1 MGLYRDL
8 QLTFRSNCNHVCET
22 KPPAGIAKRRIT
34 MRRVA
39 EAEPIV
45 KGEPELVD

>member
-1 MGLYRDL
+1 M
-8 QLTFRSNCNHVCET
+8 TFKSKCNHVCET
-22 KPPAGIAKRRIT
+22 KRPAGIAKRRIT

-39 EAEPIV
+39 EAEAIV